1 MSATL
6 ERGLNALREQ
16 IDAPVASFFSSCV
29 SCGLCAEACIFYR
42 STEDP
47 KYTPIRKLDLMRR
60 IWSREFTLLGRIAG
74 MFGLVKPVTD
84 DDLKEWETLVYDTCT
99 MCGRC
104 SLVCPVGNDITMMIR
119 KMREGMSASGHA
131 PVELIGAAERHTDK
145 GSPMGELQ
153 PALHAQVKHAIA
165 ETGIEIEFDKPGVDY
180 MVILSAQE
188 IAEFPDVLAAMSRI
202 FKKAELTWT
211 ISNEAFEATNVGIQL
226 GNRDVARM
234 LVQRVVDAAEKLGVK
249 GVISPECGHAYQA
262 LRWEGPNLIGR
273 PYKFEVI
280 HIIELL
286 DKLRGEGKLK
296 TKGKNSQKL
305 TFHDPCQINRRGG
318 INQEPRRLMN
328 MIAENFVETDDAGT
342 MNWCCGGGGGV
353 GANERAEPLRH
364 QAFKLKKT
372 QLDKV
377 EPEAIV
383 TMCAYC
389 HHTLD
394 NVLEE
399 FNMEQEVL
407 GLTELVAEYLD
418 DDLNDKNAA
427 GADA

>member
-6 ERGLNALREQ
+6 NRGLNALREQ
-16 IDAPVASFFSSCV
+16 IDAPVASFFTSCV

-42 STEDP
+42 ATEDP
-47 KYTPIRKLDLMRR
+47 QYTPIRKLDLMRR
-60 IWSREFTLLGRIAG
+60 VWSREFTLLGRIGG
-74 MFGLVKPVTD
+74 MLGLTKPVTD
-84 DDLKEWETLVYDTCT
+84 ADLKAWETLVYDSCT

-104 SLVCPVGNDITMMIR
+104 TLVCPVGNDLTMMIR
-119 KMREGMSASGHA
+119 KMREGMSAAGHA
-131 PVELIGAAERHTDK
+131 PVELIGAAERHNDL
-145 GSPMGELQ
+145 GSPMGELH
-153 PALHAQVKHAIA
+153 PALHAQVKNAIS

-188 IAEFPDVLAAMSRI
+188 IAEFPDVLGAMSKI
-202 FKKAELTWT
+202 FKKAGITWT
-211 ISNEAFEATNVGIQL
+211 ISNDAFEATNVGIQL
-226 GNRDVARM
+226 GNRDVART

-273 PYKFEVI
+273 PYNFEVI

-286 DKLRGEGKLK
+286 DKLRADGKLK
-296 TKGKNSQKL
+296 TKGKNAQKL

-318 INQEPRRLMN
+318 INDEPRRLMN
-328 MIAENFVETDDAGT
+328 LVSENFVETDDAGT

-353 GANERAEPLRH
+353 GANERAKDLRNA
-364 QAFKLKKT
+364 AFKLKKN

-377 EPEAIV
+377 QPDAIV

-418 DDLNDKNAA
+418 DDAKA
-427 GADA
+427 

>member
-6 ERGLNALREQ
+6 NRGLNALREQ
-16 IDAPVASFFSSCV
+16 IDAPVASFFTSCV

-42 STEDP
+42 ATEDP
-47 KYTPIRKLDLMRR
+47 QYTPIRKLDLMRR
-60 IWSREFTLLGRIAG
+60 VWSREFTLLGRIGG
-74 MFGLVKPVTD
+74 MLGLTKPVTD
-84 DDLKEWETLVYDTCT
+84 EDLKAWEPLVYDSCT

-104 SLVCPVGNDITMMIR
+104 TLVCPVGNDITMMIR
-119 KMREGMSASGHA
+119 KMREGMSAAGHA
-131 PVELIGAAERHTDK
+131 PVELIGAAERHNDL
-145 GSPMGELQ
+145 GSPMGELH
-153 PALHAQVKHAIA
+153 PALHAQVKNAIS

-188 IAEFPDVLAAMSRI
+188 IAEFPDVLGAMSKI
-202 FKKAELTWT
+202 FKKAGITWT
-211 ISNEAFEATNVGIQL
+211 ISNDAFEATNVGIQL
-226 GNRDVARM
+226 GNRDVART

-286 DKLRGEGKLK
+286 DKLRADGRLK
-296 TKGKNSQKL
+296 TKGKNTQKL

-328 MIAENFVETDDAGT
+328 MVTENFVETDDAGT

-353 GANERAEPLRH
+353 GANERAATLRSA
-364 QAFKLKKT
+364 AFKLKKN

-377 EPEAIV
+377 QPDAIV

-418 DDLNDKNAA
+418 DDA
-427 GADA
+427 

>member
-42 STEDP
+42 ETEDP

-60 IWSREFTLLGRIAG
+60 LWKSEYTLFGRIAN
-74 MFGLVKPVTD
+74 MFGLMPKVTD
-84 DDLKEWETLVYDTCT
+84 ADLTEWEELVYDSCT

-104 SLVCPVGNDITMMIR
+104 SMVCPVGNDLTMMLR

-131 PVELIGAAERHTDK
+131 PVELIGAAGRHADL
-145 GSPMGELQ
+145 GSPMGELH
-153 PALHAQVKHAIA
+153 PALHAQVKHA
-165 ETGIEIEFDKPGVDY
+165 EKECGIPIEFDKPGVDY

-188 IAEFPDVLAAMSRI
+188 IAEYPDVLSAMARI
-202 FKKAELTWT
+202 FKKAGVTWT
-211 ISNEAFEATNVGIQL
+211 ISNEAFEATNVGIQI
-226 GNRDVARM
+226 GNRDVARV

-262 LRWEGPNLIGR
+262 IRWEGPNLIGR

-286 DKLRGEGKLK
+286 DQLRAEGKLK
-296 TKGKNSQKL
+296 TKGKDMEKL

-318 INQEPRRLMN
+318 INAEPRNLMH
-328 MIAENFVETDDAGT
+328 MVAGNFVETDDAGT
-342 MNWCCGGGGGV
+342 MNWCCSGGGGV
-353 GANERAEPLRH
+353 GANERATDLRYK
-364 QAFKLKKT
+364 AFNRKKK
-372 QLDKV
+372 QFEKVNPDK
-377 EPEAIV
+377 IV

-389 HHTLD
+389 HHTLEEQ
-394 NVLEE
+394 LEE
-399 FNMEQEVL
+399 HNMEIEVA

-418 DDLNDKNAA
+418 DE
-427 GADA
+427 

>member
-42 STEDP
+42 ETEDP
-47 KYTPIRKLDLMRR
+47 KYTPIHKLDLLRR
-60 IWSREFTLLGRIAG
+60 LWKKEYTLFGRVAS
-74 MFGLVKPVTD
+74 MFGLMPSITE
-84 DDLKEWETLVYDTCT
+84 DDLKEWEELVYDSCT

-104 SLVCPVGNDITMMIR
+104 SMVCPVGNDLTMMIR

-131 PVELIGAAERHTDK
+131 PIELVGAAGRHADY
-145 GSPMGELQ
+145 GSPMGELH
-153 PALHAQVKHAIA
+153 PALHAQIKHAEKA
-165 ETGIEIEFDKPGVDY
+165 TGIPIEMDKSGADY
-180 MVILSAQE
+180 MVLLSAQE

-202 FKKAELTWT
+202 FKKAGITWT
-211 ISNEAFEATNVGIQL
+211 ISNDGFEATNVGIQL
-226 GNRDVARM
+226 GNRDVART
-234 LVQRVVDAAEKLGVK
+234 LVTKVVEAAEKLGVK

-273 PYKFEVI
+273 AYDFEVI

-286 DKLRGEGKLK
+286 DRLRAEGKLT
-296 TKGKNSQKL
+296 TKGKDMGKL

-318 INQEPRRLMN
+318 INQEPRNLMN
-328 MIAENFVETDDAGT
+328 MVAGNFVETDDAGT
-342 MNWCCGGGGGV
+342 MNWCCSGGGGV
-353 GANERAEPLRH
+353 GANERAADLRFK
-364 QAFKLKKT
+364 AFNRKKR
-372 QLDKV
+372 QFEKVNPDK
-377 EPEAIV
+377 IV

-389 HHTLD
+389 HHTLEEQ
-394 NVLEE
+394 LEE
-399 FNMEQEVL
+399 HNMEIEVA

-418 DDLNDKNAA
+418 DE
-427 GADA
+427 

>member
-6 ERGLNALREQ
+6 NRGLNALREQ
-16 IDAPVASFFSSCV
+16 IDAPVASFFTSCV

-42 STEDP
+42 ATEDP
-47 KYTPIRKLDLMRR
+47 QYTPIKKLDLMRR
-60 IWSREFTLLGRIAG
+60 VWSREFTLLGRIGG
-74 MFGLVKPVTD
+74 MLGLTKPVTD
-84 DDLKEWETLVYDTCT
+84 AELKAWEPLVYDSCT

-104 SLVCPVGNDITMMIR
+104 TLVCPVGNDLTMMIR
-119 KMREGMSASGHA
+119 KMREGMSAAGHA
-131 PVELIGAAERHTDK
+131 PVELIGAAERHNDL
-145 GSPMGELQ
+145 GSPMGELH
-153 PALHAQVKHAIA
+153 PALHAQVKNAIS

-188 IAEFPDVLAAMSRI
+188 IAEFPDVLGAMSKI
-202 FKKAELTWT
+202 FKKAGITWT
-211 ISNEAFEATNVGIQL
+211 ISNDAFEATNVGIQL
-226 GNRDVARM
+226 GNRDVART

-273 PYKFEVI
+273 PYNFEVI

-286 DKLRGEGKLK
+286 DKLRAEGKLK
-296 TKGKNSQKL
+296 TKGKNGQKL

-318 INQEPRRLMN
+318 INDEPRRLMN
-328 MIAENFVETDDAGT
+328 MVSENFVETDDAGT

-353 GANERAEPLRH
+353 GANERAEGLRNA
-364 QAFKLKKT
+364 AFKLKKN
-372 QLDKV
+372 QIDKV
-377 EPEAIV
+377 QPDAIV

-399 FNMEQEVL
+399 FNMDQEVL

-418 DDLNDKNAA
+418 DDA
-427 GADA
+427 

>member
-16 IDAPVASFFSSCV
+16 IDAPVASFFTSCV

-42 STEDP
+42 ATEDP
-47 KYTPIRKLDLMRR
+47 QYTPIRKLDLMRR
-60 IWSREFTLLGRIAG
+60 VWSREFTLLGRIGG
-74 MFGLVKPVTD
+74 MLGLTKPVTD
-84 DDLKEWETLVYDTCT
+84 ADLKAWETLVYDSCT

-104 SLVCPVGNDITMMIR
+104 TLVCPVGNDLTMMIR
-119 KMREGMSASGHA
+119 KMREGMSAAGHA
-131 PVELIGAAERHTDK
+131 PVELIGAAERHNDL
-145 GSPMGELQ
+145 GSPMGELH
-153 PALHAQVKHAIA
+153 PALHAQVKNAIS

-188 IAEFPDVLAAMSRI
+188 IAEFPDVLGAMSKI
-202 FKKAELTWT
+202 FKKAGITWT
-211 ISNEAFEATNVGIQL
+211 ISNDAFEATNVGIQL
-226 GNRDVARM
+226 GNRDVART

-273 PYKFEVI
+273 PYNFEVI
-280 HIIELL
+280 HIIELW
-286 DKLRGEGKLK
+286 DKLRADGKLK
-296 TKGKNSQKL
+296 TKGKNAQKL

-318 INQEPRRLMN
+318 INAERRRLMN
-328 MIAENFVETDDAGT
+328 RFGANFVETDDAGT

-353 GANERAEPLRH
+353 GANERAKDLRNA
-364 QAFKLKKT
+364 AFKLKKN

-377 EPEAIV
+377 QPDAIV

-418 DDLNDKNAA
+418 DDAKA
-427 GADA
+427 

>member
-16 IDAPVASFFSSCV
+16 IDAPVASFFTSCV
-29 SCGLCAEACIFYR
+29 SCGLCAEACLFYR
-42 STEDP
+42 ETEDP
-47 KYTPIRKLDLMRR
+47 QYTPIKKLDLMRR
-60 IWSREFTLLGRIAG
+60 MWSREFTLLGRIG
-74 MFGLVKPVTD
+74 GWLGLTKPITD
-84 DDLKEWETLVYDTCT
+84 ADLTAWEPLVYDSCT

-104 SLVCPVGNDITMMIR
+104 TLVCPVGNDLTMMIR
-119 KMREGMSASGHA
+119 KMREGMSASGHG
-131 PVELIGAAERHTDK
+131 PVELIGAAQRHID
-145 GSPMGELQ
+145 GNSAMGDLSK
-153 PALHAQVKHAIA
+153 AIHAQVKNAIA
-165 ETGIEIEFDKPGVDY
+165 DTGIEIEFDKPGVDY

-188 IAEFPDVLAAMSRI
+188 IAEFPDVLGAMARI
-202 FKKAELTWT
+202 FKKAGVSWT
-211 ISNEAFEATNVGIQL
+211 ISSEAFEATNVGIQI
-226 GNRDVARM
+226 GSRDIART
-234 LVQRVVDAAEKLGVK
+234 LVQRLVDAAEKLGVK

-273 PYKFEVI
+273 AYNFEVI

-286 DKLRGEGKLK
+286 DQLRAQGKLK
-296 TKGKNSQKL
+296 TKGMNSQKL

-318 INQEPRRLMN
+318 INKEPRRLMN
-328 MIAENFVETDDAGT
+328 MVAENFVETEDAGT

-353 GANERAEPLRH
+353 GANERAAPLRNI
-364 QAFKLKKT
+364 AFKRKKA
-372 QLDKV
+372 QIDKV
-377 EPEAIV
+377 NPDAIV

-399 FNMEQEVL
+399 FNMDLEVM

-418 DDLNDKNAA
+418 DDA
-427 GADA
+427 